1 MDIGIVIIEY
11 KIFYNDDT
19 WSSSPTTDCNDDD
32 YIYDVRINELKNE
45 NVIHTVLTT
54 ISRFSIVNIGV
65 VALLLQIIVFGV
77 N

>member
-11 KIFYNDDT
+11 KIFHNDDT
-19 WSSSPTTDCNDDD
+19 WSSSPTTDYNDDD